1 MSSWWCEYAWLPP
14 GTVAHRVLVTT
25 AAGRI
30 VSVEPDVEAP
40 AEAVR
45 LRGLVIPGFANVHSH
60 AFHRALRGHV
70 QSGRGDF
77 WTWRDQMY
85 DVAQQLDPDT
95 YLALAT
101 AVYAEMALAGIT
113 CIGEFHYLH
122 HAPGGTRYGDPN
134 VMGRSLIEAAAAVGV
149 RLILLD
155 ACYLNGG
162 FGAPL
167 QGAQLRFG
175 DGDAQSWS
183 TRVELLAGEENVR
196 VGAAIH
202 SVRAVSL
209 DDMAFVA
216 KVAADR
222 GLPLHFHLSEQVA
235 ENEQCAAF
243 YGRTPARVLADA
255 GALGAQSTAVHATH
269 LADGDIALL
278 ARSSSGVCLCPTT
291 ERDLADGIGPAG
303 ALAAAGIPLTLGSD
317 SHAVIDL
324 FEEMRATEMGERL
337 ATHGRGNFTAAALLE
352 SATVAGH
359 RALGWPDA
367 GEIAPGNRADLVAVD
382 LQSARTAA
390 GGASAETVA
399 FAATAADVTDVV
411 VDDRQIVRDRRHVE
425 IDVASALTTAIAAVR
440 G

>member
-1 MSSWWCEYAWLPP
+1 
-14 GTVAHRVLVTT
+14 
-25 AAGRI
+25 
-30 VSVEPDVEAP
+30 
-40 AEAVR
+40 
-45 LRGLVIPGFANVHSH
+45 
-60 AFHRALRGHV
+60 
-70 QSGRGDF
+70 
-77 WTWRDQMY
+77 
-85 DVAQQLDPDT
+85 
-95 YLALAT
+95 
-101 AVYAEMALAGIT
+101 
-113 CIGEFHYLH
+113 
-122 HAPGGTRYGDPN
+122 
-134 VMGRSLIEAAAAVGV
+134 MGRSLIEAAAAVGV
-149 RLILLD
+149 RLTLLD
-155 ACYLNGG
+155 ACYLTGG
-162 FGAPL
+162 FRAPL

-222 GLPLHFHLSEQVA
+222 GLPLHFHLSEQLS

-243 YGRTPARVLADA
+243 YSRTPARLLADA

-269 LADGDIALL
+269 LTDGDIALL
-278 ARSSSGVCLCPTT
+278 AGARSGVCLCPTT

-303 ALAAAGIPLTLGSD
+303 ALSGAGIPLTLGSD

-324 FEEMRATEMGERL
+324 FEEMRGIEMGERV
-337 ATHGRGNFTAAALLE
+337 ATYRRGNFTAAALLE

-390 GGASAETVA
+390 CGVSAETVT

-425 IDVASALTTAIAAVR
+425 IDVASALTRAIAAVR